1 MPNTTVSE
9 TENAQSTLSL
19 EEQLSKANESI
30 TSKMKLIDSYFSIE
44 HQGMIAAKY
53 RVKYSDADQSAHK
66 VLWPE
71 HAGNHFTMYVLAE
84 TLSEA
89 RKAVFSANKP
99 LLLNTLQSAMSN
111 YTPTVPG
118 AVLTELQVQFN
129 RTTDLQLQGLYKQ
142 VSEESLRADLL
153 KAFSSKLK
161 QSAKTGKDTDVA
173 RAKFFHAAATL
184 GITPNSIW

>member
-1 MPNTTVSE
+1 MSDKQKDSPANI
-9 TENAQSTLSL
+9 LSI
-19 EEQLSKANESI
+19 EEQLLKAQQQLADAP
-30 TSKMKLIDSYFSIE
+30 KPIDSHFTIE

-53 RVKYSDADQSAHK
+53 RTKYSDADQRDHAAK
-66 VLWPE
+66 WPQFV
-71 HAGNHFTMYVLAE
+71 GNHFTMYILAE

-99 LLLNTLQSAMSN
+99 LLLNSLQSAMSN

-129 RTTDLQLQGLYKQ
+129 RTTDLQLQALYEQ
-142 VSEESLRADLL
+142 ISEESLRADLL
-153 KAFSSKLK
+153 KAFSGKLK
-161 QSAKTGKDTDVA
+161 QSSKTGKDTDMA
-173 RAKFFHAAATL
+173 RAKFFHASATL